1 MYYQTDNTLC
11 DVLTTGI
18 LMYYQ
23 TDNTLHTKSLA
34 EDNYDTASSS
44 YYSTNNG

>member
-1 MYYQTDNTLC
+1 
-11 DVLTTGI
+11 
-18 LMYYQ
+18 MYYQ

-34 EDNYDTASSS
+34 VANYDTASSS